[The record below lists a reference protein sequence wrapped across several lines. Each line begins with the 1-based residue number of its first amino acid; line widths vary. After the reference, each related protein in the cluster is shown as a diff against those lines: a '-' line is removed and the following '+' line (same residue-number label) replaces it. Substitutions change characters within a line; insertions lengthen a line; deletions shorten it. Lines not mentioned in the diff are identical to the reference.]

1 MWLKGTCGQICINI
15 QLERTKSCVMY
26 SMSLEIKRGKN
37 KHPKKHRNDTNNLD
51 VSDIYSTVKGVF
63 TTALTFCPIT
73 EKNAY
78 LSHCPCIDY
87 SSPEATS
94 CSRIGME
101 SLQNCKALLNFAC
114 ESIRLWDS
122 FSIALI
128 IYCPESWSSLHYS
141 NSSEEVLYC
150 TGNVFWS
157 FHWNQLQ
164 WQCECVFHIL
174 YTYLHHFSVFLMAH
188 EVWNLLGHKW
198 TFHDDELQDFQESS
212 VTRKWPPL

>member
-1 MWLKGTCGQICINI
+1 M
-15 QLERTKSCVMY
+15 
-26 SMSLEIKRGKN
+26 
-37 KHPKKHRNDTNNLD
+37 
-51 VSDIYSTVKGVF
+51 SDIYFTVTGGC

-78 LSHCPCIDY
+78 LSHHPCIDY

-94 CSRIGME
+94 YSRIGIE

-141 NSSEEVLYC
+141 NSSEEVFYC

-157 FHWNQLQ
+157 VHWNQLQ
-164 WQCECVFHIL
+164 WECEVFSIFSVLICIISLCFWWHTRCEICWATNDHFMMMSCKVSKNPAWL
-174 YTYLHHFSVFLMAH
+174 ENDPRYRSACPPRVMKRRGYRVLIADSAFATVISTTSHTYL
-188 EVWNLLGHKW
+188 
-198 TFHDDELQDFQESS
+198 
-212 VTRKWPPL
+212 